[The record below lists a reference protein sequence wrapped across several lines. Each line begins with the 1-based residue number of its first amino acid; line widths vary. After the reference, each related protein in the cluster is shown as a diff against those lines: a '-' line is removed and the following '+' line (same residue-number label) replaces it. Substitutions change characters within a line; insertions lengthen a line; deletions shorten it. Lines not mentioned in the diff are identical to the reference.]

1 MYQSPRN
8 RILAALLTI
17 PIASSGQVA
26 TPSTMG
32 SVEVGIVSAND
43 NAVGGSVTL
52 RQGGTSRDCSLG
64 ALGRWSPDGSPPA
77 NSCVFGGVST
87 QSRFTLHYS
96 EYEYSID
103 DMLTAQSRSGV
114 YLLTVTREESGAR
127 LVGKMVLGLLGIIAS
142 TVGIAGA
149 IFENRDDTPTS
160 DAAIASYITIGAGA
174 SLILSAFLVDVR
186 GVSGITWDRQD
197 VSSRERR

>member
-1 MYQSPRN
+1 
-8 RILAALLTI
+8 
-17 PIASSGQVA
+17 
-26 TPSTMG
+26 
-32 SVEVGIVSAND
+32 
-43 NAVGGSVTL
+43 
-52 RQGGTSRDCSLG
+52 
-64 ALGRWSPDGSPPA
+64 
-77 NSCVFGGVST
+77 
-87 QSRFTLHYS
+87 
-96 EYEYSID
+96 
-103 DMLTAQSRSGV
+103 MLTAQSRSGV